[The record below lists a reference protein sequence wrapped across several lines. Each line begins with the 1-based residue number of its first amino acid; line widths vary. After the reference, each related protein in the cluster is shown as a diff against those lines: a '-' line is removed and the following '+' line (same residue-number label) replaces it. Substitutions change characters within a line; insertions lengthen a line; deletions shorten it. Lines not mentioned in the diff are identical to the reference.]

1 MKRGAD
7 GLFGFSVSSR
17 ANCEIDK
24 ITKGSSAQASGL
36 QVGDKI
42 YAINDKPVFSTTEI
56 EEMMKNTGHSVSL
69 RLYKAGTSLRNNN
82 SVEIAISLK
91 GEIKYMKPYVF

>member
-69 RLYKAGTSLRNNN
+69 RLYKAGTSLY
-82 SVEIAISLK
+82 ISETRIQWRK
-91 GEIKYMKPYVF
+91 ENK